1 MTPRPTTPRIGFGI
15 ALLST
20 CLITIELALTRLFSV
35 TIWYH
40 FAFLAISVAL
50 FGIGAAALTVHLIQ
64 HRLTPDRTNSILA
77 RASIALALVT
87 IISNWVLLN
96 FTPHMATGAQFDFFS
111 RVTLNLLITFIAAAA
126 PFFAGGFAISL
137 AMTRHSR
144 AIHSLYSWDLFG
156 AGLGCLLVIPAL
168 NLAGAPVT
176 LVLVSS
182 LAALAAAVF
191 SSGNGG
197 SRIWT
202 WASTSL
208 AAAIVAFAVMSP
220 GLGFFDVRTAKG
232 LDMDRLEIEFNR
244 WNSFSLVSVLPG
256 SGFKGWGMSPKF
268 KGDLPERKTLI
279 IDMNAMTP
287 LVKFDGDLNQASHML
302 HDLSSFVH
310 HVHPWKAR
318 GHVCVIGAGGGRD
331 VLAALVAGAAHV
343 TGVEI
348 NPLIVDDVMLGQYR
362 DYTGKLYERP
372 DVTIIADDGRGVVR
386 RSTEKFDIIHL
397 SMVDTSA
404 ATAAGAYS
412 LTENSLHTVEAFA
425 DYLEHLEPNG
435 LLSVSSVTMPGLA
448 GGAELSAL
456 AWKSLKNAGADPST
470 NVAVISTPWI
480 GRPGC
485 ILHNVIVKP
494 RPLTGR
500 EISSIRENTRRLGFQ
515 VAYLPGQRT
524 RPGTWIGPIL
534 SAKSKSDLAA
544 LINGWN
550 LDVTPATDDRPFFF
564 YQNRLSDLGAM
575 LASGMP
581 AYLFG
586 NGLFILAKVALIA
599 LAMVGLFLL
608 IPVIAARK
616 SFERGRGR
624 AMWDLGYVACL
635 GVGFMCVEIAL
646 IQKFTL
652 YLGRPTYT
660 LVVVLFV
667 LLMGSGLG
675 SRLFGRLSQSG
686 SIRNKLV
693 IAIGTLLA
701 TLFAL
706 WIFGLGD
713 LLLLSTSGWPASGR
727 IALTVAVLAPIGLL
741 LGMPYPAGLCAVAQ
755 RAETRIPWLWGI
767 NSATSVLGS
776 VMAVL
781 ISMHA
786 GISSTLLAGTLLYC
800 VALLVSIKVTG
811 EENSR

>member
-1 MTPRPTTPRIGFGI
+1 
-15 ALLST
+15 
-20 CLITIELALTRLFSV
+20 
-35 TIWYH
+35 
-40 FAFLAISVAL
+40 
-50 FGIGAAALTVHLIQ
+50 
-64 HRLTPDRTNSILA
+64 
-77 RASIALALVT
+77 
-87 IISNWVLLN
+87 
-96 FTPHMATGAQFDFFS
+96 
-111 RVTLNLLITFIAAAA
+111 
-126 PFFAGGFAISL
+126 
-137 AMTRHSR
+137 
-144 AIHSLYSWDLFG
+144 
-156 AGLGCLLVIPAL
+156 
-168 NLAGAPVT
+168 
-176 LVLVSS
+176 
-182 LAALAAAVF
+182 
-191 SSGNGG
+191 
-197 SRIWT
+197 
-202 WASTSL
+202 
-208 AAAIVAFAVMSP
+208 
-220 GLGFFDVRTAKG
+220 
-232 LDMDRLEIEFNR
+232 
-244 WNSFSLVSVLPG
+244 
-256 SGFKGWGMSPKF
+256 MSPKYR
-268 KGDLPERKTLI
+268 GELPERKTLI

-287 LVKFDGDLNQASHML
+287 LIKFDGDLDRASHML

-310 HVHPWKAR
+310 HVHPWKTP

-331 VLAALVAGAAHV
+331 VLAALVSGAVHV

-362 DYTGKLYERP
+362 DYTGGLYERP
-372 DVTIIADDGRGVVR
+372 DVTIITDDGRGVVR
-386 RSTEKFDIIHL
+386 RSSEKFGVIHL

-412 LTENSLHTVEAFA
+412 LTENSLHTVDAFA
-425 DYLEHLEPNG
+425 DYLEHLEPDG

-456 AWKSLKNAGADPST
+456 AWKSLRNIGADPST

-494 RPLTGR
+494 EPFDER
-500 EISSIRENTRRLGFQ
+500 EITSIRENTRRLGFQ
-515 VAYLPGQRT
+515 VAYLPGEKT

-534 SAKSKSDLAA
+534 TARSESDLAA
-544 LINGWN
+544 LIEGWN

-564 YQNRLSDLGAM
+564 YQNRLSDLSAM

-581 AYLFG
+581 TYLFG

-599 LAMVGLFLL
+599 LAMVVLFLL

-616 SFERGRGR
+616 SIESGSGR
-624 AMWDLGYVACL
+624 AMWDLVYVACL

-667 LLMGSGLG
+667 LLLGGGLG
-675 SRLFGRLSQSG
+675 SRLFGRISKSG
-686 SIRNKLV
+686 SIRLRLA

-701 TLFAL
+701 ALFAL

-713 LLLLSTSGWPASGR
+713 LLLASTSGWPAGGR
-727 IALTVAVLAPIGLL
+727 IALTVAILAPIGLL
-741 LGMPYPAGLCAVAQ
+741 LGMPYPAGLSAVAR

-811 EENSR
+811 KEKIR